1 MRNTNSCPVSS
12 ATSALSSRSPSGS
25 RSSRT
30 PSRSQPAARS
40 FAVAS
45 AIVSRGKGS
54 SGTTT
59 RVPQCRS
66 ICSPCR
72 SATRSSTRCSIRSS
86 KDITSSTES
95 IHANS
100 TSTPVN
106 SVACREVKDGS
117 ARNTG
122 PISKTRSM
130 PAAIAI
136 CL

>member
-1 MRNTNSCPVSS
+1 M
-12 ATSALSSRSPSGS
+12 
-25 RSSRT
+25 T
-30 PSRSQPAARS
+30 PSRSQPVARS
-40 FAVAS
+40 LAWAS
-45 AIVSRGKGS
+45 AMVMRGKGS

-59 RVPQCRS
+59 RVPK
-66 ICSPCR
+66 CSAIASPWR
-72 SATRSSTRCSIRSS
+72 SATAVSTRCSIRSS
-86 KDITSSTES
+86 KAITSSTPS
-95 IHANS
+95 IQAIS

-130 PAAIAI
+130 PPAMAI